1 MSLIVAIYTHEGIVL
16 ASDSRMTYTT
26 TESKTDGSQVVR
38 EGTHFTDTVYKTF
51 LSDQGVGI
59 SSCGD
64 ADINGVP
71 ISLYIEQFLREHK
84 DAGVETIKDE
94 IIGYFKS
101 LSQNIATE
109 FFVAGYLTE
118 TGGKLTQRLYRIT
131 TANEHI
137 ELVDTSKQGMIWGGQ
152 KNVMSRLLTTLYIK
166 NDDGTY
172 IQHFENPVLWQFF
185 TMQDA
190 IDYARYA
197 IQVTIETMRFQRI
210 VKTVGGPIDILAIT
224 PDGGKWISRKELK

>member
-1 MSLIVAIYTHEGIVL
+1 MELHYDTPRPHKWNWAYINYL
-16 ASDSRMTYTT
+16 L
-26 TESKTDGSQVVR
+26 TDG
-38 EGTHFTDTVYKTF
+38 KLF
-51 LSDQGVGI
+51 LPRLNVPEDEQACAQIGSALGI
-59 SSCGD
+59 
-64 ADINGVP
+64 P
-71 ISLYIEQFLREHK
+71 R
-84 DAGVETIKDE
+84 
-94 IIGYFKS
+94 
-101 LSQNIATE
+101 
-109 FFVAGYLTE
+109 
-118 TGGKLTQRLYRIT
+118 
-131 TANEHI
+131 EHI

-172 IQHFENPVLWQFF
+172 TQHVENPVLWKYF

-224 PDGGKWISRKELK
+224 PDGGKWISHKELK